1 MLDHVTV
8 FAFVISKSQ
17 LIAQPPRPHQ
27 QYRRILHVRIFV
39 VEIAALSA
47 ALLRVLVVVFFLGL
61 KHSATPTIYLYRNCG
76 SSIIHTVVVGPLV

>member
-47 ALLRVLVVVFFLGL
+47 ALLRVLVGVFFLGL
-61 KHSATPTIYLYRNCG
+61 KHLRLQRSICTEIAAAALY
-76 SSIIHTVVVGPLV
+76 TQ